1 MEQLEAA
8 KQKAQLDQ
16 KQIDRQKLVIQT
28 LTLTGS
34 ETSRARSHL
43 RMLEE
48 AQDRLLADMMRI
60 LNALDHLA
68 PG

>member
-34 ETSRARSHL
+34 ETSQARSHL